1 MTVLG
6 HVRFSSGSKKIK
18 SFDVQDHFSSYA
30 ADYRENRPQYPPKLF
45 QYLALLVPQ
54 HKKVWDCAT
63 GNGQAAVGL
72 ADHFKEV
79 LATDASADQIR
90 NGTAKSNIS
99 YCIAAAESSGLEDES
114 IDLVTVAQALHWLDT
129 EKFYQEVR
137 RVSKKHGVLAVWCY
151 DLLSVSPEVDA
162 VINRFYRE
170 TMRKYWFPERYH
182 IETGYSSLRFP
193 FERMQTP
200 PLSMTASWDLAAIT
214 GYLRTWSAVHNY
226 IEREGSDPLSLIDSD
241 LKSAWGNP
249 EEVKRVI
256 WPLSATVGK
265 VH

>member
-1 MTVLG
+1 MT
-6 HVRFSSGSKKIK
+6 FK
-18 SFDVQDHFSSYA
+18 DHFSSYA

-45 QYLALLVPQ
+45 RYLTSLVPQ
-54 HKKVWDCAT
+54 HEKVWDCAT

-72 ADHFKEV
+72 SDHFKEV
-79 LATDASADQIR
+79 MATDASADQIS
-90 NGTAKSNIS
+90 NGTPRLNIS
-99 YCIAAAESSGLEDES
+99 YGVASAESSGLEDHS

-129 EKFYQEVR
+129 GKFYQEVR

-162 VINRFYRE
+162 LINRFYRE
-170 TMRKYWFPERYH
+170 TMRKYWFRERYH
-182 IETGYSSLRFP
+182 IETGYSSLPFP
-193 FERMQTP
+193 FERVAAP
-200 PLSMTASWDLAAIT
+200 ALSMSTSWDLAAIT

-226 IEREGSDPLSLIDSD
+226 MEREGNDPLDLIESD
-241 LKSAWGNP
+241 LESVWGNP

-256 WPLSATVGK
+256 WPLSITVGK